1 MTINFTSIIILFI
14 FNKGS
19 QIWYDGFNKKYCA
32 LGKSS
37 YGVDPPFAGSMDDLM
52 IFNRALS
59 AAEVNYLYSLWES
72 ILRIHKL
79 KNKKCVKTLNYF
91 IFKFIFLFLIKFNKI
106 FKQFAL

>member
-1 MTINFTSIIILFI
+1 MILNWVNISFLTINFTSIIILFI

-52 IFNRALS
+52 IFNKALS
-59 AAEVNYLYSLWES
+59 AAEVNYLYSL
-72 ILRIHKL
+72 
-79 KNKKCVKTLNYF
+79 
-91 IFKFIFLFLIKFNKI
+91 
-106 FKQFAL
+106 